1 MSSVFDRDALEC
13 TSAMVDT
20 NGQLILSAAAKEH
33 EGEWS
38 YEVNNTFGS
47 DDVKFK
53 GRLKVKSFEG

>member
-1 MSSVFDRDALEC
+1 
-13 TSAMVDT
+13 MVDT